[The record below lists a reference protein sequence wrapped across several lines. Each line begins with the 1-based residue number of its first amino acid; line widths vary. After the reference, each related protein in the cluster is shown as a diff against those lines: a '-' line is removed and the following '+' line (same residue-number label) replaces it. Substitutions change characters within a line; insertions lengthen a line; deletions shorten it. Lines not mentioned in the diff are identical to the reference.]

1 MAPSDHGG
9 DALLVT
15 SLFVGRGLH
24 PRRVWDVDFI
34 WSLKRTHRYLKK
46 ERYELLNPI
55 FIYLYLLIY
64 FRSVC
69 LRESGN
75 LRSKHERRLSGARR
89 LRRRLA
95 HELRRRRRRRSGVGR
110 HGLMMMARVNLTVV
124 VFQWRCVVVVVATV
138 RFVSRV
144 HVAHRERERGYG
156 QRRVIL
162 MLCADRTGPGLKVR
176 AFYVERLIK
185 GGRSN

>member
-1 MAPSDHGG
+1 M
-9 DALLVT
+9 LVT

-75 LRSKHERRLSGARR
+75 LRSKHEGRLSGARG
-89 LRRRLA
+89 LRRRLS
-95 HELRRRRRRRSGVGR
+95 HELRRRRRSGVGR

-144 HVAHRERERGYG
+144 HVAHRERERE
-156 QRRVIL
+156 
-162 MLCADRTGPGLKVR
+162 DTD
-176 AFYVERLIK
+176 K
-185 GGRSN
+185 GG